1 MNTPNPLVPQ
11 GTMPPGRKSTVRVA
25 ILTIVAIHAV
35 LLSGILMQSGCK
47 REEPE
52 KKTEITTDPPRV
64 HEDVARLET
73 NRFYEPL
80 PDTLAGGLAAPE
92 TNASVG
98 GFGSAPIP
106 APTTNPFVPVTPSV
120 AWNTPPAPAAG
131 ETKDH
136 TIVKGDILARI
147 ARTHRVTVG
156 QIREANP
163 GLDPNRLKI
172 GQSIKIPVAAPVS
185 SGGLGLAE
193 PAAAP
198 SDGAS
203 YVVKKG
209 DTLTRIAGQ
218 HGVTV
223 AALKAANQ
231 LKSDRI
237 HVDQKLAIPVKPAQP

>member
-1 MNTPNPLVPQ
+1 MTTPNPLVPQ
-11 GTMPPGRKSTVRVA
+11 GTLPPGRKSTVRVA

-64 HEDVARLET
+64 HEDMARLET

-80 PDTLAGGLAAPE
+80 PDTLAGGIAAPE

-98 GFGSAPIP
+98 RLGSTSVVAP
-106 APTTNPFVPVTPSV
+106 ATNPFVPVTPSV
-120 AWNTPPAPAAG
+120 AGHTPPASAAV
-131 ETKDH
+131 ETKDY
-136 TIVKGDILARI
+136 TIVKGDVLARL
-147 ARTHRVTVG
+147 ARAHRVTVG

-163 GLDPNRLKI
+163 DLDPNRLKI
-172 GQSIKIPVAAPVS
+172 GQTIKIPVAAPVS

-193 PAAAP
+193 PAVAP
-198 SDGAS
+198 SVEAS

-223 AALKAANQ
+223 AALKTANR

-237 HVDQKLAIPVKPAQP
+237 HVDQKLAIPAKPAQP